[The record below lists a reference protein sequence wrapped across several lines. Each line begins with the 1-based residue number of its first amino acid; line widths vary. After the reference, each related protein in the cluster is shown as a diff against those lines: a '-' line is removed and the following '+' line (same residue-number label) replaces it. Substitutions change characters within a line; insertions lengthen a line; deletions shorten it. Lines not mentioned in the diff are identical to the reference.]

1 MCNSQID
8 MSAPRALL
16 QKLRPAETALFLC
29 DLQEKFRPSIQYFP
43 QIVQVARRLTEGA
56 HILDMQILATEQ
68 YPKGLGKTVAELDVE
83 KFGIKPVDKTK
94 FSMCVPPL
102 TEQLQSGVKSIVIC
116 GIEAHVCVY
125 QSVLDFLAKD
135 YQVHVVVDATSSRA
149 LPDRFYA
156 FKQMER
162 AGAILTTSECVLLS
176 LVGGS
181 DHPKF
186 KQVQG
191 LIKESAPDTGLLQ
204 FKL

>member
-1 MCNSQID
+1 
-8 MSAPRALL
+8 MSASRALL
-16 QKLRPAETALFLC
+16 QKLRPAETALFVC
-29 DLQEKFRPSIQYFP
+29 DIQEKFRPSIQYFP
-43 QIVQVARRLTEGA
+43 QIVEVARRLAAGA
-56 HILDMQILATEQ
+56 HILDMQIVATEQ
-68 YPKGLGKTVAELDVE
+68 YPKGLGKTVSELELDKYGVQ
-83 KFGIKPVDKTK
+83 PVDKSK
-94 FSMCVPPL
+94 FSMCIPPI
-102 TEQLQSGVKSIVIC
+102 EQQLKPSVKSILIC

-162 AGAILTTSECVLLS
+162 AGAVLTTSECVLLG

-191 LIKESAPDTGLLQ
+191 LIKESAPDSGLL
-204 FKL
+204 